1 MFVTIYT
8 FTHGYLENQIQGL
21 SRTCIHRCKDHV
33 HFQGLSKT
41 CIHRFK
47 NHVHFQ
53 GLSKT
58 CIHRFKDHVHFQGLS
73 KTCIHRFKDHVH
85 FQGLS
90 TTCIHRFKDFQGPC
104 PFTRTFKDIQGPA
117 RALTLNYYDNYLL
130 SAKWFSRLYVC
141 VYVIV
146 LHALSV
152 WRMKVFI
159 TTFGVAWFVT
169 ASLTK
174 ACQLALVLLTPF
186 HCLAHRQVVLPNRH
200 TWINK

>member
-1 MFVTIYT
+1 MYEQLSLNPIITNSLHNVNRIFITRLSL
-8 FTHGYLENQIQGL
+8 FTLL
-21 SRTCIHRCKDHV
+21 RTVLWKIK
-33 HFQGLSKT
+33 
-41 CIHRFK
+41 
-47 NHVHFQ
+47 
-53 GLSKT
+53 
-58 CIHRFKDHVHFQGLS
+58 FKDFQRPAS
-73 KTCIHRFKDHVH
+73 I
-85 FQGLS
+85 
-90 TTCIHRFKDFQGPC
+90 FKDFQGHS
-104 PFTRTFKDIQGPA
+104 RTGKSADS
-117 RALTLNYYDNYLL
+117 NYYDNYLL